1 MVYFNG
7 NVCVGL
13 LQMNMNNVKQA
24 IKEKSGYAFMVIEEM
39 FWIDVLSASLELT
52 KGNASKAADKLGI
65 SRITFAS
72 RCKKHGVDPLKFSQL
87 EPAKRIDEETK
98 AYWRKKITSA
108 MSNTSNIS
116 QAARE
121 LNWNRTTLQS
131 RMKIVG
137 LR

>member
-1 MVYFNG
+1 
-7 NVCVGL
+7 
-13 LQMNMNNVKQA
+13 MNMNNVKQA

-39 FWIDVLSASLELT
+39 FWIDVLSAALELT
-52 KGNASKAADKLGI
+52 KGNASKAADHLGI
-65 SRITFAS
+65 SRTTFAS
-72 RCKKHGVDPLKFSQL
+72 RCKQHGVDPLKFSQL

-98 AYWRKKITSA
+98 AYWRKKITGV

-131 RMKIVG
+131 RMKLVG
-137 LR
+137 LK

>member
-1 MVYFNG
+1 M
-7 NVCVGL
+7 GL

-24 IKEKSGYAFMVIEEM
+24 MKEKSGYAFMVIEEM

-98 AYWRKKITSA
+98 DYWRKKITSV

-131 RMKIVG
+131 RMKLVG
-137 LR
+137 LK

>member
-1 MVYFNG
+1 
-7 NVCVGL
+7 
-13 LQMNMNNVKQA
+13 MNMNNVKQA
-24 IKEKSGYAFMVIEEM
+24 IKEKSGYAFMIIEEM

-52 KGNASKAADKLGI
+52 KGNASKAADSLGI

-98 AYWRKKITSA
+98 AYWRKKITSV
-108 MSNTSNIS
+108 MSNTNNIS

-131 RMKIVG
+131 RMKLVG
-137 LR
+137 LK

>member
-1 MVYFNG
+1 
-7 NVCVGL
+7 
-13 LQMNMNNVKQA
+13 MNMNNVKQA
-24 IKEKSGYAFMVIEEM
+24 IKEKSGYAFMVVEEM

-72 RCKKHGVDPLKFSQL
+72 RCKKHGVDPFDFKKA
-87 EPAKRIDEETK
+87 EPVKRVDEETK
-98 AYWRKKITSA
+98 AYWRKKITGV

-131 RMKIVG
+131 RMKLVG
-137 LR
+137 LK